1 MSPIAAFLPARLAL
15 RLEDYPHPRAVALAG
30 DLSLAEKRQLLA
42 AWASDAHALEG
53 RPAFR
58 WLPGTPGPVPVD
70 HVLAALAQLDGE
82 DRAPCAHIA
91 VAARQPD
98 RSGTRVN

>member
-70 HVLAALAQLDGE
+70 HILEALAQLNGE
-82 DRAPCAHIA
+82 ERASCGLVALAARRPDRAGA
-91 VAARQPD
+91 
-98 RSGTRVN
+98 RVN